1 MYIFKIT
8 KEYWKKIIELRME
21 KKIILEETQDTPKII
36 LDKENGLFE
45 ISGRS
50 LPENAIK
57 FFAPILNW
65 MEDYLK
71 SPNQVTIF
79 EFKLDYFNSAS
90 IKSIYEIIK
99 VLEKISKN
107 NFQVNIIWY
116 YVNDDE
122 LIKNRGLE
130 IKEMLDV
137 PFDLKLY

>member
-1 MYIFKIT
+1 VYIFKIT
-8 KEYWKKIIELRME
+8 KEYLKKIIELRME

-71 SPNQVTIF
+71 SPNQLTIF

>member
-1 MYIFKIT
+1 
-8 KEYWKKIIELRME
+8 ME

-71 SPNQVTIF
+71 SPNQLTIF

-99 VLEKISKN
+99 ILEKISKN

-122 LIKNRGLE
+122 LMKNRGLE

>member
-1 MYIFKIT
+1 
-8 KEYWKKIIELRME
+8 ME
-21 KKIILEETQDTPKII
+21 KIIILEETQDTPKII

>member
-1 MYIFKIT
+1 
-8 KEYWKKIIELRME
+8 ME

>member
-1 MYIFKIT
+1 MKDVG
-8 KEYWKKIIELRME
+8 K
-21 KKIILEETQDTPKII
+21 
-36 LDKENGLFE
+36 
-45 ISGRS
+45 ISGSS

>member
-1 MYIFKIT
+1 
-8 KEYWKKIIELRME
+8 ME

-71 SPNQVTIF
+71 SPNQLTIF